1 MEVVLPNGTI
11 LDLMSANRKDNTGYD
26 LKHLFVGAEGTLGI
40 ITKVSLSCPR
50 LPKARNTAFL
60 ACDSFDAVLR
70 VLTLAK
76 EELGEIL
83 AAFEF
88 MDREILDEV
97 GREKTIPLTK
107 VDNGGS
113 QRENYRFCILVE
125 TQGSSKEHD
134 TEKMESFLEKCM
146 DTGDVVDGVL
156 AQDMKQV
163 YEMWDIRE
171 SCGPISKSIGCTYKY
186 DISLPIPQYYAM
198 AEEMKERLSSRPD
211 VKVVNWG
218 HVIDG
223 NLHFNVITPGVF
235 DVDQD
240 LKTLMEPYIFEA
252 VVRRGGSISAEHGLG
267 QCKNEYL
274 GTYAKNKT
282 AVSIMKSVKE
292 LFDPNGIMNPNK
304 YLPTST

>member
-1 MEVVLPNGTI
+1 
-11 LDLMSANRKDNTGYD
+11 
-26 LKHLFVGAEGTLGI
+26 
-40 ITKVSLSCPR
+40 
-50 LPKARNTAFL
+50 
-60 ACDSFDAVLR
+60 
-70 VLTLAK
+70 
-76 EELGEIL
+76 
-83 AAFEF
+83 
-88 MDREILDEV
+88 
-97 GREKTIPLTK
+97 
-107 VDNGGS
+107 
-113 QRENYRFCILVE
+113 
-125 TQGSSKEHD
+125 
-134 TEKMESFLEKCM
+134 
-146 DTGDVVDGVL
+146 
-156 AQDMKQV
+156 
-163 YEMWDIRE
+163 
-171 SCGPISKSIGCTYKY
+171 
-186 DISLPIPQYYAM
+186 
-198 AEEMKERLSSRPD
+198 MKERLSSRPD